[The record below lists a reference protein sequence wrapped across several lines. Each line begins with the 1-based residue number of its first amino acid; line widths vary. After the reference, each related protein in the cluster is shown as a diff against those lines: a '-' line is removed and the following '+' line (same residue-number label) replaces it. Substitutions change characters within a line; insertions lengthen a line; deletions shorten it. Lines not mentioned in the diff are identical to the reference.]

1 MAAWPT
7 EVMNTD
13 QVLRQRVPAVVSLVA
28 EVTLVLNLLA
38 CMLFQVVALQS
49 GLGSACEV
57 AA

>member
-28 EVTLVLNLLA
+28 EVTLVLNFLSR
-38 CMLFQVVALQS
+38 MLFQVVALQS

>member
-13 QVLRQRVPAVVSLVA
+13 QVLRKRVPAVVSLVA